1 MTNASAAQA
10 ALMLSRVRRTGEQLV
25 TFPEALVPQDRAAAY
40 AIQDEIIALEGEV
53 GGWKIASGAEAAPII
68 SPILAH
74 AFLNSGTTLN
84 IADLMATLVELEVGL
99 KLKGD
104 LLAREGGYS
113 RAEVIEAIEG
123 FLPAFEIIGTRFA
136 AGYELPK
143 LLNIGDLQVNSAV
156 VSGAV
161 VTDWQGLDLGN
172 LKLSLTIGGNTLETD
187 TGASLEV
194 ILDSIVWLANE
205 GSLRQ
210 GGLRKGAIIITGSRI
225 KEAIGQPGETM
236 RANLGPLGSIAA
248 KLA

>member
-10 ALMLSRVRRTGEQLV
+10 ALMLSRVRRTGEKLV

-40 AIQDEIIALEGEV
+40 ALQDEIIALEGEV
-53 GGWKIASGAEAAPII
+53 GGWKIASGVEAVPII

-74 AFLNSGTTLN
+74 AFFNSGTTLN
-84 IADLMATLVELEVGL
+84 VADLMATLVEVEVGL
-99 KLKGD
+99 KLQSD

-113 RAEVIEAIEG
+113 RDEVIAAIEG

-136 AGYELPK
+136 ESYELPK
-143 LLNIGDLQVNSAV
+143 LLNIGDLQVNAAV
-156 VSGAV
+156 VSGAL
-161 VTDWQGLDLGN
+161 VTDWQGLELGT
-172 LKLSLTIGGNTLETD
+172 LKLSLKQGNDVWEAD

-194 ILDSIVWLANE
+194 IVDSLVWLANE

-210 GGLRKGAIIITGSRI
+210 GGLRKGQIIITGSRL
-225 KEAIGQPGETM
+225 KE
-236 RANLGPLGSIAA
+236 PLGQKGQTMTAKLGALGTVTA

>member
-1 MTNASAAQA
+1 MTSASAVQA

-53 GGWKIASGAEAAPII
+53 GGWKIASGVEATPVI

-74 AFLNSGTTLN
+74 CFLKSGTTLN

-99 KLKGD
+99 KLKTD
-104 LLAREGGYS
+104 LPAREGGYS
-113 RAEVIEAIEG
+113 RDEVIEAIDG
-123 FLPAFEIIGTRFA
+123 FLPAFEIVGTRFTP
-136 AGYELPK
+136 GYDVPK

-156 VSGAV
+156 VSGAL

-172 LKLSLTIGGNTLETD
+172 LKLSLTIGDKSVETE
-187 TGASLEV
+187 TGASLDV
-194 ILDSIVWLANE
+194 ILDSIVWLTNE

-210 GGLRKGAIIITGSRI
+210 GGLRKGAIIITGARL
-225 KEAIGQPGETM
+225 KEPIGQPGEVM
-236 RANLGPLGSIAA
+236 RATLGGLGTVTA

>member
-10 ALMLSRVRRTGEQLV
+10 ALMLSRVRRTGEKLV
-25 TFPEALVPQDRAAAY
+25 TFPEALVPQDRTAAY
-40 AIQDEIIALEGEV
+40 ALQDEIIALEGEV

-99 KLKGD
+99 KLKSD
-104 LLAREGGYS
+104 LTAREGGYS
-113 RAEVIEAIEG
+113 RDGVIEAIEG

-136 AGYELPK
+136 PGYDLPK
-143 LLNIGDLQVNSAV
+143 LLNLGDLQVNSAV
-156 VSGAV
+156 VSGAL

-172 LKLSLTIGGNTLETD
+172 LKLTLTIGADTFEAD
-187 TGASLEV
+187 TGASLDV
-194 ILDSIVWLANE
+194 IVDSLVWLANE
-205 GSLRQ
+205 GSIRQ
-210 GGLRKGAIIITGSRI
+210 GGLRKGQIIITGSRI
-225 KEAIGQPGETM
+225 KEPIGQPGEAMSAT
-236 RANLGPLGSIAA
+236 LGALGTVSA